1 MQQVELASRLAA
13 RLGEVSSALHQ
24 VGELRK
30 QIEARKK
37 ESSGNAELQQALAAL
52 EKKVEVPAGPDSDAD
67 FGLFGLAVPG
77 EVNSPLPR
85 VATALAGML
94 AIFESADAAPT
105 PDAATASEKW
115 LASAQAALARW
126 AALQKEELVS
136 VNASLQ
142 RANLKSLKIEQAPK
156 R

>member
-1 MQQVELASRLAA
+1 
-13 RLGEVSSALHQ
+13 
-24 VGELRK
+24 
-30 QIEARKK
+30 
-37 ESSGNAELQQALAAL
+37 
-52 EKKVEVPAGPDSDAD
+52 
-67 FGLFGLAVPG
+67 
-77 EVNSPLPR
+77 
-85 VATALAGML
+85 ML

-136 VNASLQ
+136 ENASLQ